1 MSASYAA
8 PVTAHRPLY
17 ARHPTNISR
26 STINVPSP
34 DQIPASPQ
42 PYASDNQTS
51 GKKPTNA
58 LATVAVRM
66 NAASPAPSSTP
77 STAKTIPA
85 KGNWTTMNHHGTPIA
100 ASTDRSSVNSPGS
113 TEEPSPNAAAKI
125 PAANSENAVTRH
137 ATALACPASPAPNA
151 APPQGQNP
159 ETPTPTAAVQPPPVL
174 KEGDDC
180 PDSTL
185 AVKGLTNAPQYYVGD
200 QPKFTMV
207 VTNIGL
213 VSCKRDVGAAV
224 LAAYVYSLDNKRLW
238 SNLDCAPSNETLVK
252 TFSPGEQVTTA
263 VTWTG
268 MGSAPRCPL
277 PRPAIGPGTYNLVV
291 QLGNLRS
298 LPVPFILNQ
307 PPPPP
312 GPVPAPGPAQA
323 PPPESPAQGG

>member
-1 MSASYAA
+1 
-8 PVTAHRPLY
+8 VTWTYGVNVLDLEPHGPL
-17 ARHPTNISR
+17 PTEIYWR
-26 STINVPSP
+26 RRGLAIGIAVVVLG
-34 DQIPASPQ
+34 IAV
-42 PYASDNQTS
+42 
-51 GKKPTNA
+51 
-58 LATVAVRM
+58 ATVIALVSSSAGAKPA
-66 NAASPAPSSTP
+66 NAGKPAPAQINPGSPAPQAPATP
-77 STAKTIPA
+77 GPEGGPTVLPQ
-85 KGNWTTMNHHGTPIA
+85 
-100 ASTDRSSVNSPGS
+100 
-113 TEEPSPNAAAKI
+113 
-125 PAANSENAVTRH
+125 
-137 ATALACPASPAPNA
+137 
-151 APPQGQNP
+151 QGQNP
-159 ETPTPTAAVQPPPVL
+159 ESPTATAAVQPPPVL

-185 AVKGLTNAPQYYVGD
+185 AVKGLTNAPQYFIGD

-252 TFSPGEQVTTA
+252 TFTPGEQVTTA

-268 MGSAPRCPL
+268 MGSAPHCPL

-298 LPVPFILNQ
+298 LTVPFIMNQ

-312 GPVPAPGPAQA
+312 GPVPAPGPGALA
-323 PPPESPAQGG
+323 PPPEAPPAGSPAG